1 MRIYHNQLSNTLN
14 KGLSPV
20 WMVFGDEPWQKLN
33 SLQHIKQHYLQQGF
47 EEVIQL
53 TVDDKFDWSLV
64 AQEYQALSL
73 FASRRI
79 IELDL
84 MTLKLNEA
92 ASKILSELI
101 SSPSPDVLLLL
112 HGDKVDAATQK
123 RKWFKALDKVGIFMP
138 LYDIEGKHLQQWI
151 QSQARQYQ
159 VNMLPDV
166 VFLLAQLFEG
176 NLNALDQELQKLA
189 ILFGQQLIT
198 TEQAQQLLIKQAKFN
213 PFQIIDAMLNG
224 DLAKCVSML
233 DQLQHDGTP
242 FQQLVWFI
250 HKEINQLAEMQEK
263 MASGQDFASLC
274 KSYRIWDK
282 RKPMYQKA
290 INNISPQNLAIAQSR
305 LADTDLIAKTS
316 SDFNPFILLSD
327 VIVTLYHGH
336 LTQSFS
342 LDYEFSH

>member
-14 KGLSPV
+14 KSLAPV
-20 WMVFGDEPWQKLN
+20 WMIFGDEPWQKLN
-33 SLQHIKQHYLQQGF
+33 SLQQIKQHYLQQGF
-47 EEVIQL
+47 DEVIQL

-84 MTLKLNEA
+84 MTLKLNETA
-92 ASKILSELI
+92 AKILVDLMA
-101 SSPSPDVLLLL
+101 SPSPDVLLLL
-112 HGDKVDAATQK
+112 HGDKIDAATQK
-123 RKWFKALDKVGIFMP
+123 RKWFKALDKDGVFLP

-151 QSQARQYQ
+151 QKQARQYQ

-166 VFLLAQLFEG
+166 VFLLAELFEG
-176 NLNALDQELQKLA
+176 NLNALDQELQKFA

-198 TEQAQQLLIKQAKFN
+198 AEQAQQLLIKQAKFN
-213 PFQIIDAMLNG
+213 PFQIIDALLLG
-224 DLAKCVSML
+224 DITKCINML

-250 HKEINQLAEMQEK
+250 HKEIKQLADMQEK
-263 MASGQDFASLC
+263 MQSGQDFTNLC
-274 KSYRIWDK
+274 KEYRIWDK

-290 INNISPQNLAIAQSR
+290 LSNISPSNLAIAQAR
-305 LADTDLIAKTS
+305 LADTDLISKTS

-327 VIVTLYHGH
+327 TIITLYHGQ
-336 LTQSFS
+336 LTQQFA
-342 LDYEFSH
+342 LDYEFNH